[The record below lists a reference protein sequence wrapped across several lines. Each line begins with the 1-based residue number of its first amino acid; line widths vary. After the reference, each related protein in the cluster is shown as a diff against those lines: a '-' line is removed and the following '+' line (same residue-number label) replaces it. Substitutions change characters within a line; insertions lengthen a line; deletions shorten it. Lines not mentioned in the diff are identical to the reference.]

1 MHLQM
6 LFFIN
11 INMTKR
17 IKSKTPT
24 SNLLSESSFLNI
36 PKEKESN
43 NPKTELKDNNE
54 LNENNNKKKN
64 RQINS
69 LEELGKRFFNYVL
82 ESNIRIVNLN
92 MLAKNINLKKRRIYD
107 ITNVLEGIGLIQKVT
122 KNQIR
127 LKPEF
132 FDLFTNNQN
141 DEMLNLEE
149 KEEEYSIEKDNKKII
164 NKINLIKK
172 EINYVN
178 NLINYIGE
186 KISFY
191 KNGNNLKFYKTF
203 DINSSRNKGKIL
215 FSVTNVE
222 KNIKTLKK
230 RQNKEN
236 VSPNLL
242 KEVNL
247 KAEREKN
254 NEDEKGYNNHIKE
267 KKELYSPKIE
277 GNSPNY
283 FSKNSFENSKE
294 KKEVDFMT
302 KRRDSNYSV

>member
-1 MHLQM
+1 
-6 LFFIN
+6 
-11 INMTKR
+11 MTKR
-17 IKSKTPT
+17 MKSKTPT

-107 ITNVLEGIGLIQKVT
+107 ITNVLEGIGLIQKLT

-141 DEMLNLEE
+141 DEMINLEE

-164 NKINLIKK
+164 NKINLIK
-172 EINYVN
+172 
-178 NLINYIGE
+178 
-186 KISFY
+186 
-191 KNGNNLKFYKTF
+191 
-203 DINSSRNKGKIL
+203 
-215 FSVTNVE
+215 
-222 KNIKTLKK
+222 
-230 RQNKEN
+230 
-236 VSPNLL
+236 
-242 KEVNL
+242 
-247 KAEREKN
+247 
-254 NEDEKGYNNHIKE
+254 
-267 KKELYSPKIE
+267 
-277 GNSPNY
+277 
-283 FSKNSFENSKE
+283 
-294 KKEVDFMT
+294 
-302 KRRDSNYSV
+302 